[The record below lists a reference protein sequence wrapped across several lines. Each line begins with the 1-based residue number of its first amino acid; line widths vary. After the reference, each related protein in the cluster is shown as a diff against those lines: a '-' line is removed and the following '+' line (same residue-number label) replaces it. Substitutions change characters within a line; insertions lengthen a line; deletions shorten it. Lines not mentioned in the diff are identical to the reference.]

1 LTSFETQKGFQ
12 TMATTTVRQEQAA
25 STTLVTSVVQGIT
38 AALIGGSVF
47 GVQMAVG
54 GMLPMVAQ
62 LVGSQNPV
70 VGFVMHL
77 IISAIIG
84 AVYGVIAPRL
94 PSGWLVA
101 MGAGIVYGVIWWVLG
116 ALVMM
121 PLLLGMGE
129 MVFQI
134 GDMQL
139 MSLIGHVIFGIIT
152 AGFFTL
158 IQRR

>member
-1 LTSFETQKGFQ
+1 
-12 TMATTTVRQEQAA
+12 MATTTVRQEQAA
-25 STTLVTSVVQGIT
+25 SSTLVTSVVQGIT

-84 AVYGVIAPRL
+84 AVYGAIAPRL
-94 PSGWLVA
+94 PAGWLVA

-121 PLLLGMGE
+121 PLLLGMGD

>member
-1 LTSFETQKGFQ
+1 
-12 TMATTTVRQEQAA
+12 MATTAIRQEQAA
-25 STTLVTSVVQGIT
+25 SSTLVSSVIQGIT

-54 GMLPMVAQ
+54 GMLPMLAQ
-62 LVGSQNPV
+62 MVGSQNPV

-77 IISAIIG
+77 MISAIIG
-84 AVYGVIAPRL
+84 AVYRAVAPRL
-94 PSGWLVA
+94 PSGWLVS

-121 PLLLGMGE
+121 PLMMGMTD

-134 GDMQL
+134 GDAQW
-139 MSLIGHVIFGIIT
+139 MSLVGHVIFGIVT

>member
-1 LTSFETQKGFQ
+1 
-12 TMATTTVRQEQAA
+12 
-25 STTLVTSVVQGIT
+25 
-38 AALIGGSVF
+38 
-47 GVQMAVG
+47 
-54 GMLPMVAQ
+54 
-62 LVGSQNPV
+62 
-70 VGFVMHL
+70 MHL

-94 PSGWLVA
+94 PAGWLVA
-101 MGAGIVYGVIWWVLG
+101 MGTGIVYGVIWWVLG
-116 ALVMM
+116 ALVLM
-121 PLLLGMGE
+121 PLLLGMGD

>member
-1 LTSFETQKGFQ
+1 
-12 TMATTTVRQEQAA
+12 M
-25 STTLVTSVVQGIT
+25 TSVVQGIT

-70 VGFVMHL
+70 VGFVLHL

-94 PSGWLVA
+94 PAGWLVA

-121 PLLLGMGE
+121 PLLLGMGD